1 MKAFVVSAA
10 VALLILSGTAQGRV
24 PVTVELSLDSL
35 EFNQMENRAV
45 YSSFQP
51 VVIGRSLQLACRT
64 FFIELKPHE
73 SAGLL
78 QYYQTG
84 REPLGWIA
92 PSDIGTD
99 RVTSDGDLYGDIT
112 SPAVDRSLGRWAIY
126 IDGEIEHD
134 GSRFVRLSVF
144 PVTIDPDGTL
154 YYSGSVTIYIDN
166 RHIDSDDMLENLPP
180 TQSLTAFKGS
190 TGSALSTSG
199 PEYIIVTSRSLAGP
213 LEELA
218 QYKTS
223 VGIQAKVAFIE
234 DILSRQSGR
243 DDAERLREYLKIFHA
258 DGGRYVL
265 LAGDETIIPVRYAHH
280 NSTEIQPVL
289 AAQQICDLYFA
300 DLTGAWDI
308 DGDNVWGE
316 VVVDGADLQPELLVG
331 RLPFNRLDETAN
343 YVAKLIEYETN
354 PGRGESD
361 YLNRA
366 MFFSSDEMRDYTDGG
381 QHYRIA
387 QAYPTSFDIDTI
399 NGVEASSGDDPLPHN
414 LSASGVMPVL
424 SEGYGI
430 INIIAHGRTDGF
442 GVRTSGYNNWPKSYF
457 LSETGEADHGSCDSL
472 LPNQKTSFYYSLACD
487 NGGFDMDQPPFNQSN
502 PNLVQKLLG
511 LDGAGAVAFVA
522 YSRWGWIS
530 TSHFLQKTFFDSLFA
545 HPDRPAIEAM
555 NASKAVYYYYR
566 DLNYGQNFFGDPSLK
581 IYTEVPHTLK
591 VDAST
596 DSGTVR
602 VTITSQ
608 GNPVAGCEVIISQ
621 PGMILSR
628 ETTDGNGRAQLP
640 FESLSGETITLAAV
654 KTGYTISRD
663 ILAAGLASGNDGSD
677 GALPTRPTL
686 MQNYPNPFNPTTTIA
701 FDLPQSERVEISIY
715 NILGREVTTLIDEY
729 YEAGYHELNWDGRDR
744 SGHDTASG
752 IYFYRLRTESHQ
764 AQKKMLLI
772 R

>member
-1 MKAFVVSAA
+1 MEKELKAFVVSAA

-45 YSSFQP
+45 YRSFSP

-64 FFIELKPHE
+64 FYIELKPQE
-73 SAGLL
+73 SSGLL

-99 RVTSDGDLYGDIT
+99 RVTSDGDFYRDVT

-144 PVTIDPDGTL
+144 PVTVDPDGTL

-190 TGSALSTSG
+190 TGSALSTGG

-223 VGIQAKVAFIE
+223 VGIQAEVAFIE
-234 DILSRQSGR
+234 DILSLQSGR
-243 DDAERLREYLKIFHA
+243 DDAERLREYL
-258 DGGRYVL
+258 
-265 LAGDETIIPVRYAHH
+265 ETVIPVRYAHH

-316 VVVDGADLQPELLVG
+316 VAIDGADLQPELLVG

-366 MFFSSDEMRDYTDGG
+366 MFFSSDEMRELS
-381 QHYRIA
+381 YR
-387 QAYPTSFDIDTI
+387 P
-399 NGVEASSGDDPLPHN
+399 GVPD
-414 LSASGVMPVL
+414 
-424 SEGYGI
+424 
-430 INIIAHGRTDGF
+430 
-442 GVRTSGYNNWPKSYF
+442 
-457 LSETGEADHGSCDSL
+457 
-472 LPNQKTSFYYSLACD
+472 
-487 NGGFDMDQPPFNQSN
+487 
-502 PNLVQKLLG
+502 LV
-511 LDGAGAVAFVA
+511 
-522 YSRWGWIS
+522 
-530 TSHFLQKTFFDSLFA
+530 
-545 HPDRPAIEAM
+545 
-555 NASKAVYYYYR
+555 
-566 DLNYGQNFFGDPSLK
+566 
-581 IYTEVPHTLK
+581 
-591 VDAST
+591 
-596 DSGTVR
+596 
-602 VTITSQ
+602 
-608 GNPVAGCEVIISQ
+608 
-621 PGMILSR
+621 
-628 ETTDGNGRAQLP
+628 
-640 FESLSGETITLAAV
+640 
-654 KTGYTISRD
+654 
-663 ILAAGLASGNDGSD
+663 
-677 GALPTRPTL
+677 
-686 MQNYPNPFNPTTTIA
+686 
-701 FDLPQSERVEISIY
+701 
-715 NILGREVTTLIDEY
+715 
-729 YEAGYHELNWDGRDR
+729 
-744 SGHDTASG
+744 
-752 IYFYRLRTESHQ
+752 
-764 AQKKMLLI
+764 
-772 R
+772 